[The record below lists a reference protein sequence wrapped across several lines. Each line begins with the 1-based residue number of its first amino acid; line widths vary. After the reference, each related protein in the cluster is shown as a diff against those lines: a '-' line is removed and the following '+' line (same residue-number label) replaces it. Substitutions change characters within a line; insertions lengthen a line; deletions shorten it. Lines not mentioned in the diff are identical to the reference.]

1 MQADAPSLWICDN
14 PSTLLRTPQDALDL
28 LRRDRVLTLTPAG
41 RPRSLVGEIAGE
53 LRGSWWGHPQGG
65 LIFSIAT
72 ALEDSPE
79 VLGAKLVRG
88 KVTFVHRT
96 LWPQLLRVVLDPLWQ
111 KDARSKLP
119 APARQLLAEVDRE
132 GTLRLEGRAPA
143 RLELE
148 KRGLVLAASE
158 HTDSGRH
165 AIVLRSW
172 EEWAPAA
179 MRKKARALKL
189 DAALAE
195 LRSAGLTL

>member
-1 MQADAPSLWICDN
+1 
-14 PSTLLRTPQDALDL
+14 LLRTPQEALEL

-53 LRGSWWGHPQGG
+53 VRGSWWGHPRGG
-65 LIFSIAT
+65 LIYSIAT

-88 KVTFVHRT
+88 KVAFVHEA
-96 LWPQLLRVVLDPLWQ
+96 LWPQLVRVVLDPEWRRT
-111 KDARSKLP
+111 ASSRLP
-119 APARQLLAEVDRE
+119 APASQLLAEVERD

-148 KRGLVLAASE
+148 KRGLLIAASE
-158 HTDSGRH
+158 HTASGRH

-172 EEWAPAA
+172 QEWAPAPL
-179 MRKKARALKL
+179 RKKARGL
-189 DAALAE
+189 DFPDSLAE